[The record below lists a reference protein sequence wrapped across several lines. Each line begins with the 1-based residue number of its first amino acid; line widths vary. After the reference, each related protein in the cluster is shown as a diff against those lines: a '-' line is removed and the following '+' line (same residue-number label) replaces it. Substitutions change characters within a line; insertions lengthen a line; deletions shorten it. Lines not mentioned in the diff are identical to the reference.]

1 MRRKKSLPSF
11 IDNER
16 YFLRWE
22 KHRDGSVVFYKRLSD
37 GESSQGVIKWFEIA
51 KDERIVVTL
60 IDNLLNNYQSCYYE
74 DIIEAPEKK
83 LVEKIKKK
91 S

>member
-1 MRRKKSLPSF
+1 MKRKKNLPTF

-22 KHRDGSVVFYKRLSD
+22 KYRDGSSVFYTRLSD
-37 GESSQGVIKWFEIA
+37 DEKSHGTIKWFELT
-51 KDERIVVTL
+51 KDEKIVVTL
-60 IDNLLNNYQSCYYE
+60 IDNVLNNYQSCYYD
-74 DIIEAPEKK
+74 DIIENPDKK